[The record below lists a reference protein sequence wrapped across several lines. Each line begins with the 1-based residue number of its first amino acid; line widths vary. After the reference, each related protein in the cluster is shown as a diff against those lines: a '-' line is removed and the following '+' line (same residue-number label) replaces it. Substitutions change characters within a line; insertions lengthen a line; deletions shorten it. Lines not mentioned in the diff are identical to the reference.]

1 MEVRRSTRAHRPAIR
16 IGAAVACLAGLTFT
30 AVAAAGPS
38 PWSVVPTPNPGTHGG
53 EFTASSAAPG
63 TSKAWAVGYYMNSLS
78 HQLVLIES
86 NQSGSWS
93 QATVTQPST
102 AQNILDD
109 VSVVSPSLAWS
120 VGYYAHSRP
129 LIEKWNGTLWSQ
141 VTAPQMGTVETSLL
155 GVAAWGSHGIA
166 VGHYTDTQ
174 NNVHP
179 AAEVL
184 HNGAWRLATPPSPAS
199 DASLIDVARVP
210 GTDTAWAVG
219 YASNQLETLFEFWNG
234 KQWKR
239 FASPSP
245 GSVYDYIDGIA
256 ARSASD
262 VWAVGTM
269 SDGAGQSTLIE
280 HWNGTKW
287 SVVPSP
293 NAGDGANLGGVV
305 ATPAMGS
312 QAWAVGAHDDATGA
326 SRTLTEQYDGSTW
339 TIVPSVDPKA
349 DADFFSGVT
358 VAKPGKTI
366 LAAGGYRTNNN
377 RVAHTLI
384 ESHP

>member
-1 MEVRRSTRAHRPAIR
+1 MA
-16 IGAAVACLAGLTFT
+16 
-30 AVAAAGPS
+30 
-38 PWSVVPTPNPGTHGG
+38 
-53 EFTASSAAPG
+53 
-63 TSKAWAVGYYMNSLS
+63 
-78 HQLVLIES
+78 
-86 NQSGSWS
+86 
-93 QATVTQPST
+93 
-102 AQNILDD
+102 
-109 VSVVSPSLAWS
+109 
-120 VGYYAHSRP
+120 
-129 LIEKWNGTLWSQ
+129 
-141 VTAPQMGTVETSLL
+141 
-155 GVAAWGSHGIA
+155 
-166 VGHYTDTQ
+166 
-174 NNVHP
+174 
-179 AAEVL
+179 
-184 HNGAWRLATPPSPAS
+184 LATPPSPAS

-245 GSVYDYIDGIA
+245 GSLYDYMDGIA

-287 SVVPSP
+287 SVVPGP

-312 QAWAVGAHDDATGA
+312 QAWAVGAHDDSTGA

-366 LAAGGYRTNNN
+366 LAAGGDRTNNN